1 MTRRIGFRT
10 ASAALVLAALV
21 LAGLSAGGA
30 FAQDGRYTLVPAG
43 NAFLKLD
50 TRTGIVSRCSEET
63 GAMVCK
69 LVPDDRD
76 ALQTE
81 IDRLSARLQSNAS
94 GAGQAEKKVDGSAL
108 PSDAEVDRAFDL
120 MDRAI
125 RRFRDIL
132 REDAGPNADR
142 T

>member
-1 MTRRIGFRT
+1 
-10 ASAALVLAALV
+10 
-21 LAGLSAGGA
+21 
-30 FAQDGRYTLVPAG
+30 
-43 NAFLKLD
+43 
-50 TRTGIVSRCSEET
+50 
-63 GAMVCK
+63 MVCK

>member
-1 MTRRIGFRT
+1 MTRRIGYRT
-10 ASAALVLAALV
+10 ASAALV

-81 IDRLSARLQSNAS
+81 IDRLNTRLQA
-94 GAGQAEKKVDGSAL
+94 GAAGPAPTDKKVDGSAL

-132 REDAGPNADR
+132 REEDGATADR